1 MARFI
6 ELYSG
11 NRNRN
16 QYPLVS
22 SFEVPFSSTLQNASP
37 DKSADPIIDGSIYF
51 SFTLSPPTI
60 PAYTGNFAAGSSTSV
75 PILDVNQAP
84 GYSYVTNFFV
94 GYTIVD
100 NTSGESRI
108 VRSYTPSTASITL
121 DSPFS
126 AITAGD
132 AYELYSGFPTKTSLF
147 LPGVDNNNNSIL
159 EFELAYNGY
168 FVVFESPNPNYS
180 NANNS
185 NIFYR
190 QISYYDNI
198 NRIAYFD
205 EPLTFDYSTVVTS
218 QQFTLRQ
225 SLPSERWTLS
235 TATFYNTIQPVNPLI
250 GPLVGYVIT
259 LPPGASSYDNFYRGK
274 YVYFSSNA
282 PETYS
287 PPYPDPY
294 MLDVPLPGL
303 FYPVYGSYY
312 IKAYNGSTRQLSI
325 ILDTFCSSTSFSN
338 NKNLPTYLSLGYDS
352 SAFGPPASG
361 VNTGILSVANVGG
374 TTYRALLSS
383 PSIQYSMYVIGP
395 VKFKPGLTYTI
406 SINIRKNADIQANSI
421 SMLVF
426 GAYNYKSSYL
436 TNVYQTFTFQWTPI
450 NDSYNLYLNFV
461 DAVLT
466 GPTPYVE
473 WDAFSIIETD
483 TINITSFC
491 RDNFSPL
498 SYNGSIVSQNQT
510 VCCEVSLISMTLPN
524 LPLSAGSRIAFYP
537 FVYVEFVNAT
547 SPSGASSQI
556 IYSNNPQSN
565 KALFMAAIGAVS
577 NPGQQTYVNLSGG
590 GMTQTIKFKP
600 NDNLRF
606 SVYLPDGSPFEP
618 LALEILSPYPPDTRS
633 QIDAVFAFRR
643 IEQHGNSNFTIL

>member
-1 MARFI
+1 MSRFI

-16 QYPLVS
+16 QYPLAS
-22 SFEVPFSSTLQNASP
+22 SFEVPFSSTLQNATP
-37 DKSADPIIDGSIYF
+37 DKSLDPIIDGSIYF

-60 PAYTGNFAAGSSTSV
+60 PAYTGNFAAGSSTSS
-75 PILDVNQAP
+75 PILDVKQAP
-84 GYSYVTNFFV
+84 GYSYVNNFFV

-100 NTSGESRI
+100 ITSGESRV
-108 VRSYTPSTASITL
+108 VRSYSPSTSSITL

-132 AYELYSGFPTKTSLF
+132 PYELYSGFPTKTSLF
-147 LPGVDNNNNSIL
+147 LPGVDNNNNPIL
-159 EFELAYNGY
+159 DYELAYNGY
-168 FVVFESPNPNYS
+168 YVVFESPNSNYS
-180 NANNS
+180 NADNS

-190 QISYYDNI
+190 KISYYDNI

-205 EPLTFDYSTVVTS
+205 EPLTFDYKFVVTS

-235 TATFYNTIQPVNPLI
+235 TATFYNTLPPVDPLI

-259 LPPGASSYDNFYRGK
+259 LPPGASSVDNFYRGK
-274 YVYFSSNA
+274 YVYFASNA
-282 PETYS
+282 PETYA

-294 MLDVPLPGL
+294 ILDAPLPGL
-303 FYPVYGSYY
+303 FYPVYGTYY
-312 IKAYNGSTRQLSI
+312 IKAYNGTTRQLSI
-325 ILDTFCSSTSFSN
+325 ILSSSCSSPTY
-338 NKNLPTYLSLGYDS
+338 KNLPTYLSLGYDS

-361 VNTGILSVANVGG
+361 NNTGITSISNVGG
-374 TTYRALLSS
+374 TTYRADLES
-383 PSIQYSMYVIGP
+383 PVIVQYTMFVAGP

-406 SINIRKNADIQANSI
+406 SINIRKSPDIQANSVT
-421 SMLVF
+421 MLVF
-426 GAYNYKSSYL
+426 GAYNYKSSFL

-450 NDSYNLYLNFV
+450 DENFNLYLNFI
-461 DAVLT
+461 DAVFV
-466 GPTPYVE
+466 GPSPYIE
-473 WDAFSIIETD
+473 WDAFSMIETD
-483 TINITSFC
+483 TINITSFS

-556 IYSNNPQSN
+556 IYSNNPKSN
-565 KALFMAAIGAVS
+565 KALFMAAVGAVS
-577 NPGQQTYVNLSGG
+577 NPGQQTFVNLTGA

-618 LALEILSPYPPDTRS
+618 LALEILSPYPPDSRS
-633 QIDAVFAFRR
+633 QIDAIFSFRR
-643 IEQHGNSNFTIL
+643 IEQQGNSNFTIL

>member
-37 DKSADPIIDGSIYF
+37 DKSADPIIEGAIYYSF
-51 SFTLSPPTI
+51 SLSPNILPDYQGT
-60 PAYTGNFAAGSSTSV
+60 FAAGSSPSS
-75 PILDVNQAP
+75 PLLDPLQSPN
-84 GYSYVTNFFV
+84 YSYVNNFFI
-94 GYTIVD
+94 GYTIV
-100 NTSGESRI
+100 NTTSGESRT
-108 VRSYTPSTASITL
+108 VRSYNPPTASITM
-121 DSPFS
+121 DSPFTVVNS
-126 AITAGD
+126 GD
-132 AYELYSGFPTKTSLF
+132 KYELYAGFPTDKYIF
-147 LPGVDNNNNSIL
+147 LPGEDNNNNSIL
-159 EFELAYNGY
+159 DYELAYNGY
-168 FVVFESPNPNYS
+168 YVVFESPNPNYS
-180 NANNS
+180 NPTNS

-198 NRIAYFD
+198 NRLAYFD
-205 EPLTFDYSTVVTS
+205 TPLPFDYSTVTTA
-218 QQFTLRQ
+218 QLFTLRQ

-235 TATFYNTIQPVNPLI
+235 TATFYNTVQPVNPLI

-259 LPPGASSYDNFYRGK
+259 LPPGASSSDNFYRGK
-274 YVYFSSNA
+274 YVYFASNA

-294 MLDVPLPGL
+294 KLDVPVPGL

-312 IKAYNGSTRQLSI
+312 IKAYNGTTRQLSI
-325 ILDTFCSSTSFSN
+325 VLDIYCSSTSFSTN
-338 NKNLPTYLSLGYDS
+338 NNLPTYLSLGYDS
-352 SAFGPPASG
+352 SSFGPPQAAS
-361 VNTGILSVANVGG
+361 NLGILSITNVGG
-374 TTYRALLSS
+374 TTYRALLDTAS
-383 PSIQYSMYVIGP
+383 PYTIVIPGP
-395 VKFKPGLTYTI
+395 IKFKAGLTYTV
-406 SINIRKNADIQANSI
+406 SITIRKNADIQDNS
-421 SMLVF
+421 MTLLVF
-426 GAYNYKSSYL
+426 GAYNYNSDPL
-436 TNVYQTFTFQWTPI
+436 TNSYQTFTFHWTPI
-450 NDSYNLYLNFV
+450 DSFANFYFTLT
-461 DAVLT
+461 DEVLT

-473 WDAFSIIETD
+473 WDAFSMFETD
-483 TINITSFC
+483 TINITSFS

-524 LPLSAGSRIAFYP
+524 LPLSSGSRIAFYT

-556 IYSNNPQSN
+556 IYSNNPKSN
-565 KALFMAAIGAVS
+565 KALFMAAVGAVS
-577 NPGQQTYVNLSGG
+577 NPGQQTYINLSGG
-590 GMTQTIKFKP
+590 AMTQIIKFKP

-643 IEQHGNSNFTIL
+643 IEQQGNSNFTIL

>member
-1 MARFI
+1 MSRFI

-16 QYPLVS
+16 QYPLAS

-37 DKSADPIIDGSIYF
+37 DKSADPIVDGSIYF

-60 PAYTGNFAAGSSTSV
+60 PAYTGKFAAGSSTAY
-75 PILDVNQAP
+75 PILDVNQTP
-84 GYSYVTNFFV
+84 SYSYVNNFFV
-94 GYTIVD
+94 GYNIL
-100 NTSGESRI
+100 NTTNGESRI
-108 VRSYTPSTASITL
+108 VRSYTPSTSSITL

-126 AITAGD
+126 VINAGD
-132 AYELYSGFPTKTSLF
+132 DYELYSGFPTKESLF
-147 LPGVDNNNNSIL
+147 LPGVDNNNNPIL
-159 EFELAYNGY
+159 DVELAYNGY
-168 FVVFESPNPNYS
+168 FVVFETPNPNYS
-180 NANNS
+180 NATNS

-190 QISYYDNI
+190 EISYYDNI

-205 EPLTFDYSTVVTS
+205 TPLHFDYNGVTTS
-218 QQFTLRQ
+218 QQFTLRKT
-225 SLPSERWTLS
+225 LPNERWTLS
-235 TATFYNTIQPVNPLI
+235 TATFYNTNPPVNPLI

-259 LPPGASSYDNFYRGK
+259 LPPGSSSSDNFYKGK

-282 PETYS
+282 PETYA

-312 IKAYNGSTRQLSI
+312 IKAYNGTTRQLSI
-325 ILDTFCSSTSFSN
+325 ILSSSCSSPTY
-338 NKNLPTYLSLGYDS
+338 KNLPTYLSLGYDS

-361 VNTGILSVANVGG
+361 DNTGIVSVSNVGG
-374 TTYRALLSS
+374 TTYRADLVS
-383 PSIQYSMYVIGP
+383 PTIQYSMYITGP

-406 SINIRKNADIQANSI
+406 SINIRKNADIQANSMK
-421 SMLVF
+421 MLVF
-426 GAYNYKSSYL
+426 GAYNYKSTFL

-450 NDSYNLYLNFV
+450 NDNFNLYLNFV
-461 DAVLT
+461 EAVLV

-483 TINITSFC
+483 TINITSFS

-524 LPLSAGSRIAFYP
+524 LPLSTGSRIAFYP
-537 FVYVEFVNAT
+537 FVYVEFINAT

-565 KALFMAAIGAVS
+565 KALFMAAVGSVS
-577 NPGQQTYVNLSGG
+577 NPGQQTFVNLSGS

-618 LALEILSPYPPDTRS
+618 LALEILSPYPPDSRS
-633 QIDAVFAFRR
+633 QIDAVFSFRR
-643 IEQHGNSNFTIL
+643 IEQAGNSNFTIL